1 MKATIDEMNKAYQ
14 RYNSILDSI
23 PDYITNNLR
32 EMPANKGYIWKQVY
46 LYGRCPAEKPYNKT
60 VLFEKLPR
68 QITRIHEWSNNY
80 YRIFRKE
87 GREVKT
93 LESTEHRSKK
103 KVKKHEPPSIDA
115 SFPAL
120 VAASSIHTQAG
131 SVRLWK
137 DFKPSQ
143 PMKEEVETATL
154 HKHPSHKLIMLK
166 R

>member
-1 MKATIDEMNKAYQ
+1 MKATLDEMNKAYQ

-32 EMPANKGYIWKQVY
+32 DMPSNKGYIWKQVH
-46 LYGRCPAEKPYNKT
+46 LYGLRPPEKPYNKT

-68 QITRIHEWSNNY
+68 SVTRIHEWSNNY
-80 YRIFRKE
+80 YRIYRKE

-93 LESTEHRSKK
+93 LESTEPRSKK
-103 KVKKHEPPSIDA
+103 KAKKLDVPSMDI

-120 VAASSIHTQAG
+120 VDESSIDEQTSA
-131 SVRLWK
+131 VRLWK

-143 PMKEEVETATL
+143 PRKEEEESATL
-154 HKHPSHKLIMLK
+154 HKHYSHGMITLK
-166 R
+166 K